1 MDSNKPQVTIVVPVY
16 NRADLVSRTLDSIAA
31 QTARPLA
38 VVLVDNNS
46 TDGTRGVLDEWAA
59 RTRGADFD
67 VAVVTATRPGASA
80 ARNRGLAEVT
90 TPWVMFFDSDDTMR
104 PDHVARALKGID
116 SHPHADIIGWP
127 VLFHGVDGSTRVDRF
142 PVGDLLFDNIT
153 HSTLS
158 TLRYMVRTDLVRRVG
173 GWLEEASM
181 MDDAELGTRMLV
193 AGARVVRDS
202 DRITVDVYES
212 PRSISNDSI
221 GRIATVR
228 PALDSMRRHLPPYAT
243 HWPDLLEVLL
253 TGSWARRDP
262 ASPARAAELIRRQP
276 LGRRL
281 LFAMLYRYVRLG
293 GRGAARIYR
302 LITALKLPFS
312 NR

>member
-16 NRADLVSRTLDSIAA
+16 NRAAIVGRTLESIAA

-46 TDGTRGVLDEWAA
+46 TDGTREVLEDWASS
-59 RTRGADFD
+59 TRSSDLD
-67 VAVVTATRPGASA
+67 VTVVTATRPGASA

-104 PDHVARALKGID
+104 PGHVARALQGIER
-116 SHPHADIIGWP
+116 HPRADIIGWP
-127 VLFHGVDGSTRVDRF
+127 VLFHGVDGSTHIDYF
-142 PVGDLLFDNIT
+142 PVDDLLFDNIT

-158 TLRYMVRTDLVRRVG
+158 TLRLIVRTDLVRRVG

-193 AGARVVRDS
+193 AGARVVRESDS
-202 DRITVDVYES
+202 ITVDVYES

-221 GRIATVR
+221 GRIASVA
-228 PALDSMRRHLPPYAT
+228 PALDSMRRHLPPYAA

-253 TGSWARRDP
+253 AGSWAKADP
-262 ASPARAAELIRRQP
+262 ASPARAAELIARQP
-276 LGRRL
+276 PGRRM

-302 LITALKLPFS
+302 FITALKSPLT